1 VVHQH
6 VEEKIIEVDLTT
18 LSIQHR
24 EVPEE
29 FLLLGGR
36 AFTSTYLFRKLDPA
50 CHPLGINNKIVIAPG
65 LLAGT
70 SLSCSNRLS
79 VGAKSPLTGGIKES
93 NCGGVFAHR
102 LGRLGIKAIV
112 LKGKPRD
119 RGKLLGLRIAKDE
132 LSFEELSDL
141 EGLSIYGTA
150 EKLRSQ
156 YGQRCG
162 LMIIGPAGEMQLAS
176 ACISANDMDGEPCR
190 NLGRGG
196 LGAVLGSKRIKA
208 IIVDDTGG
216 VSPVNQSDRLKQ
228 VINRFTSRLKEN
240 PVTGEY
246 FAKYGTARNVLILN
260 ELGAL
265 PTRNFS
271 AGSFDRAEEISGET
285 LFEIISQ
292 RGGQP
297 AHGCMPGCVIRCSNK
312 YVDPKGN
319 HIVGSLDYETIGLLG
334 SNIGLG
340 NLDQIAELN
349 RLCNEIGVDT
359 METGVALGVLGEAGV
374 FEFGDFSKIRD
385 LIEQIGKGT
394 PVGRLIGSGCVACA
408 KAYGIERVPAVKNQ
422 GMAAYDPRVIKGMG
436 VTYAKSPMGAD
447 HTAGNAIVA
456 GGPHNDPSGKVEVS
470 KELQIITAVLDSLGM
485 CIFTFRP
492 VTQHPAVIEEV
503 LDIFRGWKVSFDEL
517 KRLGKLVILRER
529 EFNRLS
535 GIGEFYDRLPE
546 CMLLQNLPPTND
558 CFDITDEQMSRFYD
572 FADPELLSQL

>member
-1 VVHQH
+1 VADHH
-6 VEEKIIEVDLTT
+6 IAERIIEVNMTT
-18 LSIQHR
+18 LSIR
-24 EVPEE
+24 DTEIPEE

-36 AFTSTYLFRKLDPA
+36 VFTSTYLLRKVDPTA
-50 CHPLGINNKIVIAPG
+50 HPLGTNNKIVIAPG

-93 NCGGVFAHR
+93 NCGGIVAHR
-102 LGRLGIKAIV
+102 LGRLGIKAIIIE
-112 LKGKPRD
+112 GKPLD
-119 RGKLLGLRIAKDE
+119 RGKLLGLRIAKDRV
-132 LSFEELSDL
+132 SFEDLSELQ
-141 EGLSIYGTA
+141 GMSIYATA
-150 EKLRSQ
+150 EELRSR

-176 ACISANDMDGEPCR
+176 ACISTNDMEGEPCR

-196 LGAVLGSKRIKA
+196 LGAVLGSKGLKA
-208 IIVDDTGG
+208 IVVDDTGG
-216 VSPVNQSDRLKQ
+216 ASPVQQSDRLKKL
-228 VINRFTSRLKEN
+228 IGRFTGLLKEN
-240 PVTGEY
+240 PVTGQY

-271 AGSFDRAEEISGET
+271 AGSFDRAEQISGEM
-285 LFEIISQ
+285 LFETISQ

-312 YVDPKGN
+312 YVDADGN

-349 RLCNEIGVDT
+349 RDCNEIGIDT

-374 FEFGDFSKIRD
+374 FEFGDFARVKD
-385 LIEQIGKGT
+385 LVGQIGKGT
-394 PVGRLIGSGCVACA
+394 PFGRLIGSGCVACA

-456 GGPHNDPSGKVEVS
+456 SGPHNDPSGKVAVS
-470 KELQIITAVLDSLGM
+470 KELQIITAILDSLGM

-492 VTQHPAVIEEV
+492 VTEHPEIIEEA
-503 LDIFRGWKVSFDEL
+503 LDLFRGWRVNFEEL
-517 KRLGKLVILRER
+517 KKLGKVVLLRER
-529 EFNRLS
+529 EFNRMA
-535 GIGEFYDRLPE
+535 GIGEADDRLPDYMMRQ
-546 CMLLQNLPPTND
+546 CLPPTD
-558 CFDITDEQMSRFYD
+558 ECFNIPDDQMSGFYD
-572 FADPELLSQL
+572 FADPELLKQL